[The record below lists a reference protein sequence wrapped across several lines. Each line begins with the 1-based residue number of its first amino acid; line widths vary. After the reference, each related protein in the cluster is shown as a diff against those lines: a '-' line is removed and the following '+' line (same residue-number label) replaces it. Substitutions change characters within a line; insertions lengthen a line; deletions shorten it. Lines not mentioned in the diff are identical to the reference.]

1 MNTELTRA
9 QRASDAVTIFSGSWK
24 FIIGL
29 SALSVA
35 WVWWNRGDR
44 AFDPYPW
51 LMFNSILTVVSTFQ
65 SPLIMMSQN
74 RQIERDKQAA
84 EAQAALDRELVQG
97 LHVKLDGLAP
107 RAPHCGECD
116 NTHLIIGNYGESR
129 VACPV
134 CAPMGLLYY
143 RLRKR
148 VDDQWGPR
156 DWAEFETGVLTGRH
170 DVPLAAAE

>member
-1 MNTELTRA
+1 MIIEQKLSRA

-29 SALSVA
+29 SVLSVI

-74 RQIERDKQAA
+74 RQIDRDKQAA
-84 EAQAALDRELVQG
+84 EAQAQLDRELVQG
-97 LHVKLDGLAP
+97 LHDKLDRLLGAGNGIRFHKDAFVP
-107 RAPHCGECD
+107 QWPIIKQEED
-116 NTHLIIGNYGESR
+116 NEQ
-129 VACPV
+129 
-134 CAPMGLLYY
+134 
-143 RLRKR
+143 KR
-148 VDDQWGPR
+148 
-156 DWAEFETGVLTGRH
+156 
-170 DVPLAAAE
+170 